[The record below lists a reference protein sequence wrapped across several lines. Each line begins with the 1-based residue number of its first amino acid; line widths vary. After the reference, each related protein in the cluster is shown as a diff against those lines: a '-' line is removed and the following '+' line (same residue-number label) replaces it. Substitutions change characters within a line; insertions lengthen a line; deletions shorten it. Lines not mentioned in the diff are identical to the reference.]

1 MPSRSA
7 TNRRKATRPAKK
19 MKNTTNPTYHSSP
32 NFQLQGFQG
41 NEREVDAGD
50 RLLVGEEEV
59 KERYCLSSL
68 SVTAARHNKMEP
80 SNGEIDD
87 TQKVES
93 EEEKREVQSVIES
106 SNGELEETQK
116 LELQAE
122 EKKVVVQHVGDVE
135 AVVESVRE
143 IVLDGDSKLVD
154 ETSDGGDRGLRSSSF
169 DKEETLNEKSS
180 EVVYSGELEE
190 ETEVSSSVAD
200 SVPVVSLSKDFIQGV
215 EELVENSI
223 GLESKEREEKASLSS
238 DNTEI
243 RISRVESSDEN
254 NVSSDALTDVV
265 SKGIEETTFPNLDV
279 PVVVTDVV
287 SEGIGE
293 TKLLSSDA
301 SVGEAS
307 KENVKN
313 LLQPLASA
321 PVVERGSVV
330 EEGNK
335 TEIPESSG
343 NPHVISLDQRTL
355 QPTSWR
361 SCCGLFEVLRRSDR

>member
-1 MPSRSA
+1 MPSRSS
-7 TNRRKATRPAKK
+7 TKRRKATKPAKK

-41 NEREVDAGD
+41 NETEVDAGD

-59 KERYCLSSL
+59 KERYCSSFL
-68 SVTAARHNKMEP
+68 SVTTARHNKMEP
-80 SNGEIDD
+80 SNGEIDE

-93 EEEKREVQSVIES
+93 EEEKREVQSVVES
-106 SNGELEETQK
+106 SNGELEETLK
-116 LELQAE
+116 VEFQAE
-122 EKKVVVQHVGDVE
+122 DKEVVGQDVGDVE

-143 IVLDGDSKLVD
+143 IVLDGDSELVD
-154 ETSDGGDRGLRSSSF
+154 ETSDGVDRGLTSCSF
-169 DKEETLNEKSS
+169 DKEETVNEKSS

-190 ETEVSSSVAD
+190 EKEVSSSVAD
-200 SVPVVSLSKDFIQGV
+200 FEPVVSLPKDFIQGV

-223 GLESKEREEKASLSS
+223 GLESKEREE
-238 DNTEI
+238 
-243 RISRVESSDEN
+243 N
-254 NVSSDALTDVV
+254 NVSASEAL
-265 SKGIEETTFPNLDV
+265 
-279 PVVVTDVV
+279 TDVV
-287 SEGIGE
+287 SEGIEETTLPNLDENGWVPVVVTDHVVSERIEE
-293 TKLLSSDA
+293 TKLLSSDV

-321 PVVERGSVV
+321 PVVDTGNAV

-335 TEIPESSG
+335 TGIPESTG
-343 NPHVISLDQRTL
+343 NPHVVSLHQRIL

-361 SCCGLFEVLRRSDR
+361 SCCGLFEVLHRSDR